1 MSWHVGRTLMLQL
14 KRWHPPAWRPGAS
27 GGATFRQPEPNRPGL
42 DTAPAAQPSPTSGF
56 PIPSRA
62 SKHAPH
68 TLLPRAWNGRHPQV
82 MTSAGRA
89 FPPQGDRRAARQ
101 SGIGTLTPS
110 LPSMR
115 GWFTPPY
122 TAFRCHTTAQVK
134 GAARDRGVG
143 GARLRVAQFL
153 ANLWQGPCTAVHGM
167 DAGAIVRSPAHSR
180 LAPPVQCCPEKKW
193 VEVLRKVVR

>member
-1 MSWHVGRTLMLQL
+1 MLWHVGRTLMLQL

-42 DTAPAAQPSPTSGF
+42 DMAPAAQPSPTSDF

-82 MTSAGRA
+82 MTSAGRE

-115 GWFTPPY
+115 RWFTRPRS
-122 TAFRCHTTAQVK
+122 TSRAHTTAQVR
-134 GAARDRGVG
+134 AAVQRLEVG
-143 GARLRVAQFL
+143 RREATRCAVSGKSLARAPHGNPQHEPTPPKSPVAPTK
-153 ANLWQGPCTAVHGM
+153 AEPSPGPA
-167 DAGAIVRSPAHSR
+167 
-180 LAPPVQCCPEKKW
+180 
-193 VEVLRKVVR
+193 